1 MRVINTG
8 MVGWG
13 QMEVPKKCQTRG
25 GDKAGWRG
33 DENVGGPEGRFSCCH
48 LQTLILATCLK
59 HCEPWFPHPY
69 GGVIMWDI
77 TGASLRLSDNA
88 VNTFYTVPGTR

>member
-1 MRVINTG
+1 MINTG